1 VRPQLLLDLV
11 IVPTMEELLPAR
23 MNTPEAWAML
33 IAIAL
38 QESNLEH
45 RRQIKG
51 PARGFWQFEKSGG
64 VSGVLGHRSTK
75 ELAHSVC
82 VALSVTPDADSVYTA
97 IEYNDH
103 LACAFARLL
112 LWTLPRP
119 LPAYKDSGPAW
130 MQYIDAWRPGKPHP
144 DGWVRRWETAWETV
158 RGY

>member
-1 VRPQLLLDLV
+1 MKPNLLLDL
-11 IVPTMEELLPAR
+11 IICPTLEELLPR

-33 IAIAL
+33 VAIAL

-51 PARGFWQFEKSGG
+51 PARGFWQFERGGG
-64 VSGVLGHRSTK
+64 VAGVLTNKATRDHARNI
-75 ELAHSVC
+75 C
-82 VALSVTPDADSVYTA
+82 IALTVKPDADSVYEA
-97 IEYNDH
+97 LEFNDH

-112 LWTLPRP
+112 LFTLPRP
-119 LPAYKDSGPAW
+119 LPGENDSADAW
-130 MQYIDAWRPGKPHP
+130 MQYIDAWQPDRPQP